1 MRWGWGKRLVKD
13 FTKLSKSIAEAE
25 AEAKW
30 EVRYAKRKTHIV
42 SQFAPLLLQLFD
54 ALLWL

>member
-1 MRWGWGKRLVKD
+1 VKD